1 MVARIVE
8 KIIEAFEANLLSPKN
23 VGFAAF
29 LERSPIPFFGLKSL
43 ASKASRIFSTHRA
56 TMLKISKGLPNLI
69 LYVSEKIRT
78 VQRIKQFLRKENE
91 EKLDF

>member
-8 KIIEAFEANLLSPKN
+8 KIIEAFEANLLNPKN

-43 ASKASRIFSTHRA
+43 ASKASGIFSYASCDHVED
-56 TMLKISKGLPNLI
+56 I
-69 LYVSEKIRT
+69 
-78 VQRIKQFLRKENE
+78 
-91 EKLDF
+91 